1 MINQKILNRNSLIL
15 TGAIGLVGA
24 MFITALCIYI
34 AAQAWV
40 PIVISHTSYIW
51 LFFLFLAI
59 FSVAEIPVMIFGM
72 RRIAMGDSPR
82 ADYLVLFTNAIYTLF
97 AAVYAAPF
105 IILTGGIWA
114 GLALASLSLVRFA
127 SSIIFLPQGK

>member
-15 TGAIGLVGA
+15 TGVIGVVGA
-24 MFITALCIYI
+24 MFITALCIFI

-40 PIVISHTSYIW
+40 PLVFSNTLYIW
-51 LFFLFLAI
+51 LFFLFLAV
-59 FSVAEIPVMIFGM
+59 FSVAEIPVMIVGM
-72 RRIAMGDSPR
+72 RRIAAGDSPR
-82 ADYLVLFTNAIYTLF
+82 ADYVVLFTNAIYTLF

-105 IILTGGIWA
+105 IVLTGGIWS
-114 GLALASLSLVRFA
+114 GLVLASLTLARFA